1 MIMKKQT
8 GREIVPGQEIG
19 KLKCWKWK
27 PEKTL
32 NILNKTSYGQTQTIK
47 NKVAAGQRTISAGG
61 GGGLAH

>member
-1 MIMKKQT
+1 MKKQT

-47 NKVAAGQRTISAGG
+47 NKVSNNNITNK
-61 GGGLAH
+61 